1 METFLKYL
9 KVEAIGGHI
18 IRISLACLLLFGGF
32 TKLTLIGALEY
43 NLFWS
48 IILAAI
54 ETFAAFGLIIHY
66 KKPVIGIAAG
76 VLAILSIF
84 LRVVFSIGWVR
95 DHILH
100 SQSFLDAFGAILG
113 VYNNG
118 LFHIALLFGAGIY
131 CLGNSYKAYIKER
144 ITKPWPH

>member
-32 TKLTLIGALEY
+32 TKLKLIGALEY

-118 LFHIALLFGAGIY
+118 LFHIALLFGAAIP
-131 CLGNSYKAYIKER
+131 
-144 ITKPWPH
+144 ITGFL

>member
-1 METFLKYL
+1 
-9 KVEAIGGHI
+9 
-18 IRISLACLLLFGGF
+18 
-32 TKLTLIGALEY
+32 LEY

-66 KKPVIGIAAG
+66 KKPLMGIAAG
-76 VLAILSIF
+76 VLAVLSIF
-84 LRVVFSIGWVR
+84 LRVIFSIGWVR
-95 DHILH
+95 DHILQSH
-100 SQSFLDAFGAILG
+100 SFLDAFGAILG